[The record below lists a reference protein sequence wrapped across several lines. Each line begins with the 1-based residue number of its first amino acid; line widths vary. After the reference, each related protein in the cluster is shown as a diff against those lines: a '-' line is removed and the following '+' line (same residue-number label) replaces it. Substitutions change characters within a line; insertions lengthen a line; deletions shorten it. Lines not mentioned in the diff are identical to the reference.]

1 MHVHALIFVRRKL
14 EINYRKSNKLWNV
27 TKLCCAAYMKKPDI
41 KYKHIRLF
49 SSISKLINHHF
60 IETLWHIGVRMNE
73 NS

>member
-1 MHVHALIFVRRKL
+1 
-14 EINYRKSNKLWNV
+14 
-27 TKLCCAAYMKKPDI
+27 MKKPDI